1 MAIETRHREMD
12 ILFKLLMLPK
22 AIRTTNEVA
31 DLISNLIA
39 SMEADD
45 VEIVKKQVME
55 REAMKREAAAAE

>member
-1 MAIETRHREMD
+1 MAIEFRHREMD

-22 AIRTTNEVA
+22 STRATNEVA

-55 REAMKREAAAAE
+55 REAMKQEAAVIE